1 MDFDNYVA
9 GFTAGKK
16 KARWEIIQ
24 VLVGS
29 FLLYE
34 LVDVLLTIL
43 KLMAKQ

>member
-24 VLVGS
+24 VLAGS

-34 LVDVLLTIL
+34 LVDLALAVLR
-43 KLMAKQ
+43 LMTKQ